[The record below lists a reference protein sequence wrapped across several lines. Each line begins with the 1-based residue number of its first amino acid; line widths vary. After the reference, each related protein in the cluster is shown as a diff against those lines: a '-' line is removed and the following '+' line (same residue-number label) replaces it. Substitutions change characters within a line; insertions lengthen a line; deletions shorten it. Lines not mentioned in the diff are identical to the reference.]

1 VAGIDSCITSP
12 LSCLAGKVIGA
23 SFSGFFTTLTQWV
36 IDSCSWVLS
45 AASAVLQA
53 TSDPQRITQAAN
65 AEFSLLLRA
74 APIIMVSGL
83 LVSTLV
89 LLQRGEPG
97 RLVREYALVA
107 PLLVLGIGV
116 ARPMA
121 LMLLTIVDELC
132 SIAVPSSGGN
142 INQLVNALAA
152 MPTGTP
158 GFVLF
163 LLAIGLVVGSMLLWV
178 ELVVRSVFLT
188 LLLCLTP
195 ILFSLSAFS
204 PLRRVAWR
212 TVETFAA
219 LAFSKF
225 VIVVTLSLGLSEI
238 SSDSATLIVQGIAT
252 MGLAALSPYLI
263 LRLVPLVESSAL
275 HGLEGFRQ
283 RVSRNV
289 QAIPASPVGVGIG
302 MLRPKPPTPEA
313 PSRSEDLGL
322 SEWESSPT
330 QTIPTYDGDPVAP
343 PIGVARHPSGHVA
356 PLSDRLGPVLGWH
369 DDE

>member
-1 VAGIDSCITSP
+1 MAGLDSCVTSP

-36 IDSCSWVLS
+36 IDSCTWVLS

-53 TSDPQRITQAAN
+53 TSDPRRITQAAN

-89 LLQRGEPG
+89 TLQRGEPG
-97 RLVREYALVA
+97 RLIREYAFVA
-107 PLLVLGIGV
+107 PLLVLGIAV
-116 ARPMA
+116 ARPMS
-121 LMLLTIVDELC
+121 LLLLTIVDELC
-132 SIAVPSSGGN
+132 SVAVPTSGAN

-152 MPTGTP
+152 MPPGTP

-163 LLAIGLVVGSMLLWV
+163 LLAIGLVAGSLLLWV

-188 LLLCLTP
+188 LLLCLSP
-195 ILFSLSAFS
+195 ILFSLAAFS

-212 TVETFAA
+212 TVESFAA

-238 SSDSATLIVQGIAT
+238 TSNSATLIVQGIAT

-263 LRLVPLVESSAL
+263 LRLVPIVESSAL
-275 HGLEGFRQ
+275 HGLEGIRQ

-289 QAIPASPVGVGIG
+289 QALPSSPVGVGIG
-302 MLRPKPPTPEA
+302 MLRPTTPAPPA

-322 SEWESSPT
+322 AEWESSPI
-330 QTIPTYDGDPVAP
+330 QPIATYDGDPVAP
-343 PIGVARHPSGHVA
+343 PIGQARHPGGHVA